1 MKALIFDG
9 LGIIFYPLCYEIFI
23 LRWSP
28 FFWRST
34 YLLLFF
40 FSPVKGKA
48 CDIICGDPFSFF
60 SLSWMRWGVRNLRGI
75 QFAVSS
81 FYIMYEPLPHVAY
94 WMFSNLDGHTF
105 YFLWYCKER
114 ADSCDAVFAEHV
126 FYTSWPF
133 FFFFFCLVCFRL
145 EAFWERRFRLIIL
158 ATLPWLQLLPC
169 DKKCFWNKW
178 NKNRFCFILSIQIYR
193 FSVFDLRE

>member
-1 MKALIFDG
+1 VKALIFDG

-23 LRWSP
+23 LRCSP

-48 CDIICGDPFSFF
+48 CVFICGDPFSFF

-81 FYIMYEPLPHVAY
+81 FYIMYEPLPHAAY

-126 FYTSWPF
+126 SYTSWPF
-133 FFFFFCLVCFRL
+133 FFFFFFVFGLLSYFRS
-145 EAFWERRFRLIIL
+145 IL
-158 ATLPWLQLLPC
+158 GT
-169 DKKCFWNKW
+169 
-178 NKNRFCFILSIQIYR
+178 
-193 FSVFDLRE
+193 SVSVDYTCHVAMASTFALWQKMFLK